1 MCGAATEVVPTCIS
15 SLSLAHNWRKTD
27 VNEFNV
33 RNDDQK
39 FIGNTSMKSEN
50 DEDEGSQYHQPV
62 VIFMNTPARLC

>member
-15 SLSLAHNWRKTD
+15 SLSLAHRWRKTD

-39 FIGNTSMKSEN
+39 FIENTSVTTDNVRQLALEWL
-50 DEDEGSQYHQPV
+50 D
-62 VIFMNTPARLC
+62 